1 MPPLTTRDPG
11 GRVRSPVPPEPVPTT
26 RRRWLVPAA
35 VFVFVWGLTTHGKY
49 SVSGDEPHYMMVAHS
64 LVTDGDLDLADDYAA
79 DEGRHFGHAG
89 LVMDRHGRVA
99 PSGATLPVHDI
110 GLSVLVAPLYAVAAP
125 LSRLMPEKAL
135 RRVRMSPGLFA
146 YSLVN
151 LGLIAAVAMGARLLE
166 VSFAA
171 GGLGPRAA
179 AVAALAAALSPP
191 VLSLSFL
198 VFPEVPA
205 FVVACLAVRL
215 VHPPH
220 PLGYRTYLLAAVLFG
235 LLPWAHRK
243 FGLFAIGLAFVL
255 AWHHRATLGAFGARR
270 LAGLAAGF
278 LTPGAAL
285 VLWTFTYWGSVGGPL
300 LLERA
305 PFSVEILKTGAV
317 GLLFDREYGLLPWAP
332 LYLLVPA
339 AAWRRRR
346 EVWPFVVPALALFL
360 PAAAHDLWW
369 GGFSPAARFLM
380 PLVPLAALTVAP
392 LLARPAFRW
401 AGLALLVPQSI
412 VTAYVWQHPRALW
425 PLGTGSH
432 PVWSALP
439 FGSTIASLFPSMA
452 ATGPAGA
459 VPIVGLVLLVTGAIL
474 VLDRRQPAA
483 GDAAS

>member
-1 MPPLTTRDPG
+1 M
-11 GRVRSPVPPEPVPTT
+11 PTT
-26 RRRWLVPAA
+26 RRPWLVPVA
-35 VFVFVWGLTTHGKY
+35 VFLFIWGLSTHGKY
-49 SVSGDEPHYMMVAHS
+49 SVSGDEPHYLMVAHS
-64 LVTDGDLDLADDYAA
+64 LVTDGDLDVANNYAA
-79 DEGRHFGHAG
+79 NDGRHFGHAG

-99 PSGATLPVHDI
+99 PSGATLPVHDV
-110 GLSVLVAPLYAVAAP
+110 GLSVLVAPVYAAAAP
-125 LSRLMPEKAL
+125 LSRWMPEKAL

-146 YSLVN
+146 YSLVS
-151 LGLIAAVAMGARLLE
+151 LALIAAVAMGARLLE
-166 VSFAA
+166 VSFAT

-179 AVAALAAALSPP
+179 AVAALVTALSPP

-215 VHPPH
+215 VHPPRA
-220 PLGYRTYLLAAVLFG
+220 LSYRTYLLAAVLFG
-235 LLPWAHRK
+235 LLPWFHRK
-243 FGLFAIGLAFVL
+243 FGLFAIGLAFVV
-255 AWHHRATLGAFGARR
+255 AWHHRRALWALGARC
-270 LAGLAAGF
+270 LAGLAAAF
-278 LTPGAAL
+278 LMPVAAL
-285 VLWTFTYWGSVGGPL
+285 VLWTVTYWGSVGGPL
-300 LLERA
+300 LLDRA
-305 PFSVEILKTGAV
+305 PFSVDILKTGAV

-412 VTAYVWQHPRALW
+412 VTAYAWQRPRALW

-432 PVWSALP
+432 PVWPALP
-439 FGSTIASLFPSMA
+439 FGSAVESLFPSMA
-452 ATGPAGA
+452 ATGAAGA
-459 VPIVGLVLLVTGAIL
+459 VPIVILVLLVAGAL
-474 VLDRRQPAA
+474 LFLDRRQPAA